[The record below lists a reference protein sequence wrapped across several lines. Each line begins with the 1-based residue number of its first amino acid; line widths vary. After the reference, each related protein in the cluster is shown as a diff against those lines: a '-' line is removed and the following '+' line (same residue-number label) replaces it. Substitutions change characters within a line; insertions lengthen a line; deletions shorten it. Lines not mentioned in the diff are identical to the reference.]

1 MRKLTLAH
9 TAAGEPPWLASAP
22 TVATAIAASTTLTSP
37 LQQVLQRAGAGAALA
52 ALESPSSTSALLF
65 MEVLLLLSLGSVEP
79 RRRVQEAAMEA
90 PDPVVISL
98 REGGEPAVGSRPML
112 MYRYMCECE

>member
-9 TAAGEPPWLASAP
+9 TAAGEPPWVASAP

-90 PDPVVISL
+90 LDPAVISL
-98 REGGEPAVGSRPML
+98 REGGEPQPAVGR
-112 MYRYMCECE
+112 C